1 MHFKYVQY
9 MVSQLMFKWA
19 RDFIPSLVP
28 YLDEENQS
36 QTTPKPRSATKNKP
50 RSATKGNKRTTM
62 EDDDDNLE
70 FHAEDEDT
78 DEPQQKKKQ
87 ATPAKRTPKKARVLY
102 KQVGEAGGVQILEE
116 EEEEEEEEEDE
127 QSAVATLSKKRK
139 KPVKFTQEEKD
150 AIKDGVETYG
160 KGQWAAIRDSYR
172 VLRHRDYAKSLRVST
187 CVVIHLVGARSNL
200 FAPFTGLLP
209 NNGEK

>member
-1 MHFKYVQY
+1 VHFKYVQY

-62 EDDDDNLE
+62 EDDDDDLE

-116 EEEEEEEEEDE
+116 EEEEEEEEE
-127 QSAVATLSKKRK
+127 K
-139 KPVKFTQEEKD
+139 
-150 AIKDGVETYG
+150 
-160 KGQWAAIRDSYR
+160 
-172 VLRHRDYAKSLRVST
+172 
-187 CVVIHLVGARSNL
+187 
-200 FAPFTGLLP
+200 
-209 NNGEK
+209 